1 MGGNKQLRAH
11 SRWSEVAFAVAW
23 IGALSVYWIH
33 IKTNVRF
40 QSLLGLGVGLNFP
53 VSLIYVSVIYIAAV
67 AVRAGWRNFEDRA
80 TAVCYAV
87 YAVGRPVRSPL
98 MAWTSPARG
107 LELLL
112 CRGETAADWCCEQ
125 SAMTWPSKHK
135 KRATGR
141 QRVS

>member
-1 MGGNKQLRAH
+1 MGENKQLRAH

-87 YAVGRPVRSPL
+87 GRPVKVPIGGLDQPRQGTRTPVVPRRNRSRCGAVNNL
-98 MAWTSPARG
+98 R
-107 LELLL
+107 
-112 CRGETAADWCCEQ
+112 
-125 SAMTWPSKHK
+125 
-135 KRATGR
+135 
-141 QRVS
+141 